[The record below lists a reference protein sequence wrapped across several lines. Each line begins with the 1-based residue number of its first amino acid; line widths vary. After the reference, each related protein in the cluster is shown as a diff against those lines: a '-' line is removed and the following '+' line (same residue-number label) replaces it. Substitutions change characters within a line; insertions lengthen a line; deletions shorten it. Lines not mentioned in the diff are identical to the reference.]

1 MQYCVEDGVDRIM
14 IMLTMTLDGLVV
26 ERGGG
31 CRDSLITVL
40 SRFSPWPSTLHC
52 DQDDQVLDHDE
63 DVVEPDR
70 DHGFHEHDDDHE
82 EDPGRRQPPR
92 SITAH

>member
-1 MQYCVEDGVDRIM
+1 
-14 IMLTMTLDGLVV
+14 MLMMTLDGLVV

-31 CRDSLITVL
+31 GCWESLITVL

-63 DVVEPDR
+63 DVVEHDR

>member
-1 MQYCVEDGVDRIM
+1 
-14 IMLTMTLDGLVV
+14 MLTMTLDGLVV

-31 CRDSLITVL
+31 RRESLITVL
-40 SRFSPWPSTLHC
+40 SRLSPWPSTLHC
-52 DQDDQVLDHDE
+52 DQDDQLLDHHE
-63 DVVEPDR
+63 DVVGHDR

-82 EDPGRRQPPR
+82 EAPGRRQPPR

>member
-1 MQYCVEDGVDRIM
+1 MQYCIEDGVDRIM
-14 IMLTMTLDGLVV
+14 IMLMMTLDGLVV

-31 CRDSLITVL
+31 CRESLITVL